1 MENDSKDTQEKV
13 SHETQNGEIYNQLL
27 DLLKNM
33 SENLSGLNESLVQLR
48 KEVRGDEKTDEP
60 EPEKDE
66 EPEPQVEKDE
76 ESIPEKSMDKDDE
89 DEIEEIKEGLGL

>member
-1 MENDSKDTQEKV
+1 MENETKDTQEEV
-13 SHETQNGEIYNQLL
+13 SHETQDGEIYNQLL

-48 KEVRGDEKTDEP
+48 NEVRGDEKADEP

-66 EPEPQVEKDE
+66 EPEPEKDE
-76 ESIPEKSMDKDDE
+76 EKTMDKDDE

>member
-1 MENDSKDTQEKV
+1 MENDSKDTQEEV

-33 SENLSGLNESLVQLR
+33 TENLSGLNESLVELR
-48 KEVRGDEKTDEP
+48 NEVRGNEKSDEP

-66 EPEPQVEKDE
+66 QPESEPELEKDEQSEPEPK
-76 ESIPEKSMDKDDE
+76 KDE

>member
-1 MENDSKDTQEKV
+1 MENETIDTQEEV
-13 SHETQNGEIYNQLL
+13 SHETQDGEIYNQLL

-48 KEVRGDEKTDEP
+48 NEVRGDEKTDEP

-66 EPEPQVEKDE
+66 EPEPEKDE
-76 ESIPEKSMDKDDE
+76 EKTMDKDDE

>member
-1 MENDSKDTQEKV
+1 MENETKDTQEEV
-13 SHETQNGEIYNQLL
+13 SHETQDGEIYNQLL

-48 KEVRGDEKTDEP
+48 NEVRGDEKSDEP

-66 EPEPQVEKDE
+66 QPEPEKDE
-76 ESIPEKSMDKDDE
+76 QTESEPKKDE